1 MNKECKK
8 CGHGCHC
15 NAEHEECNCE
25 SCECNKESK
34 RTYTF
39 QKDWAQDIS
48 FENEVKF
55 A

>member
-15 NAEHEECNCE
+15 NEEHKECNCE
-25 SCECNKESK
+25 SCECNKDDK

-39 QKDWAQDIS
+39 HKDWGQDIS
-48 FENEVKF
+48 FEKEIKF
-55 A
+55 V